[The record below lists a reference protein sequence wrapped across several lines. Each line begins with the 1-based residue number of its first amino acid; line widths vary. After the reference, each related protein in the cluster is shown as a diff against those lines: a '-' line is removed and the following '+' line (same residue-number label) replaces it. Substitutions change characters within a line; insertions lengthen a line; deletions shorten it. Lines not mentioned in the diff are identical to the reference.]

1 MVKLKGNSVYLRA
14 LEPEDLQFLYELE
27 NNPAVWEISGTLAP
41 YSRHVLKQYLDNAH
55 RDIFEVKQLRLCICS
70 NDNEVI
76 GLIDLFDYNP
86 VHRRAGVGIIILA
99 EDRRNQGA
107 GYEALQLLLDYTF
120 SALDLRQVYANVG
133 EDNAASIHLFNKLG
147 FVESGRKK
155 DWIRSGNMYKN
166 EILFQKIN
174 S

>member
-1 MVKLKGNSVYLRA
+1 MVKLKGKSVYLRA

-27 NNPAVWEISGTLAP
+27 NNTAVWEISGTIAP

-55 RDIFEVKQLRLCICS
+55 RDIYEVKQLRLCICS
-70 NDNEVI
+70 ANDKII

-86 VHRRAGVGIIILA
+86 VHKRAGVGIIIMA
-99 EDRRNQGA
+99 EDQRNQGA
-107 GYEALQLLLDYTF
+107 GTEALELLLNYAF
-120 SALDLRQVYANVG
+120 SVLDLRQVYANVG

-147 FVESGRKK
+147 FIEAGRKM
-155 DWIRSGNMYKN
+155 DWIRSGDQFKN
-166 EILFQKIN
+166 EILYQKIN